1 VYNIDRY
8 VKNIELY
15 ILSNKINEIEQ
26 KLNNNDIRS
35 IASNINSDVNLTINE
50 IKNYLIENTNYNLY
64 RKNNTELILDKLID
78 NNYYI
83 INFEKIVDNK
93 ENIIKYLFTITI
105 YDITLQNIDRVQ
117 PLQQPRKGGGKR
129 QLKQYYTF

>member
-1 VYNIDRY
+1 MYNIDRY

>member
-26 KLNNNDIRS
+26 KLNDNDIRS

-50 IKNYLIENTNYNLY
+50 IENYLIENTKYKLY

-117 PLQQPRKGGGKR
+117 QLQQPRKGGGKR